1 MFLGFVSMQAQKV
14 VKGSFSALANES
26 AVSVKIDYTDSRIDK
41 VPFEI
46 FLEGEENWDEGY
58 REILF
63 KFVKAANQNSSGL
76 KYLTKQTENYQL
88 VFKAVTVDDDG
99 NTTGSLCLMDKD
111 NQVVAEAG
119 KFKANGG
126 RFGSQMNLMGDAAE
140 RLGKKV
146 AKFIEKA
153 IK

>member
-1 MFLGFVSMQAQKV
+1 MLLGVVTMQAQKV

-88 VFKAVTVDDDG
+88 VFKAMCLSALWEHIVTM
-99 NTTGSLCLMDKD
+99 TKLTHQQYKCM
-111 NQVVAEAG
+111 E
-119 KFKANGG
+119 
-126 RFGSQMNLMGDAAE
+126 E
-140 RLGKKV
+140 RL
-146 AKFIEKA
+146 
-153 IK
+153 